1 MVSTFMALPYS
12 RPSGS
17 NLKQRRE
24 DIMERQKAPSR
35 RTFLKTGAIAAGA
48 AALNAK
54 SYARA
59 SGANSRLNAGII
71 GCGGIASGHLNALL
85 SLVEEDNVAVTR
97 VCDVYTKRA
106 QEFTDRI
113 KDAGGEAKPTGDY
126 RELLNDPDIDYV
138 VVATP
143 EHAHHYLTMAA
154 LEAGKH
160 VYCEKPL
167 CYDIREA
174 KEVVR
179 MAARTGLKLQV
190 GVQGMSDDSYSSA
203 HEAILAGKI
212 GQVVE
217 AQIDYVRNHGL
228 DLGPWRRRTLPATEK
243 PADLD
248 WNAWVHPRTTR
259 PWDPHHYF
267 EWRCYRDYSGGIATD
282 LFVHRIT
289 RLIRACGLTFPIR
302 AAGMGGIYTWD
313 DGRDLPD
320 SLEVLLEYPAVEGIT
335 QGMTVHLLG
344 TMANKNRNPHCIRG
358 KDGTLVFTSEGWE
371 IVSEKKSEVVET
383 HAKTGGEDLRLHHM
397 NHHAAIRKGA
407 ELNCPPE
414 LGLYGVVA
422 SRMGNLSI
430 FQRKMVEWDFT
441 RQHVVAS

>member
-1 MVSTFMALPYS
+1 MA
-12 RPSGS
+12 
-17 NLKQRRE
+17 KHE
-24 DIMERQKAPSR
+24 APSR
-35 RTFLKTGAIAAGA
+35 RTFLKTGAIAAGT
-48 AALNAK
+48 AALSAK
-54 SYARA
+54 SLARVA
-59 SGANSRLNAGII
+59 GANDRLNAGII
-71 GCGGIASGHLNALL
+71 GCGGIATEHLRALL
-85 SLVEEDNVAVTR
+85 SLVEDDNIAVTR
-97 VCDVYTKRA
+97 VCDVYATRA
-106 QEFTDRI
+106 EQFTDRI
-113 KDAGGEAKPTGDY
+113 KDAGGEAKSTGDY
-126 RELLNDPDIDYV
+126 RDVLNDPDVDYV

-143 EHAHHYLTMAA
+143 EHSHHYLTMAA

-203 HEAILAGKI
+203 HEAIVAGKI

-217 AQIDYVRNHGL
+217 AQIDYVRNHDL
-228 DLGPWRRRTLPATEK
+228 DRCPWRRRTLPATEK

-248 WNAWVHPRTTR
+248 WDAWVQPRTKR

-282 LFVHRIT
+282 LFVHRVT
-289 RLIRACGLTFPIR
+289 RIIRACGLTFPIR

-313 DGRDLPD
+313 DGRDVPD
-320 SLEVLLEYPAVEGIT
+320 SLEVLLEYPAVVGVT
-335 QGMTVHLLG
+335 RGMTVHLLG
-344 TMANKNRNPHCIRG
+344 TMANKNQNPHCIRG
-358 KDGTLVFTSEGWE
+358 KDATLVFTRGGWE
-371 IVSEKKSEVVET
+371 IVSEKNGEVVET

-397 NHHAAIRKGA
+397 NHHAAIRTGA
-407 ELNCPPE
+407 ELSCPPE

-422 SRMGNLSI
+422 SRMGNLSLY
-430 FQRKMVEWDFT
+430 QGKMVAWDF
-441 RQHVVAS
+441 RREHVVAT